1 MLFVHG
7 AKLRRILCI
16 QKGFPLNPMGEIPIS
31 EVSEVIEVILMF
43 VEVPRLAVLAQYQT
57 VAAHR

>member
-31 EVSEVIEVILMF
+31 EVSEVVLML
-43 VEVPRLAVLAQYQT
+43 VEVPRLAVLAQHQT